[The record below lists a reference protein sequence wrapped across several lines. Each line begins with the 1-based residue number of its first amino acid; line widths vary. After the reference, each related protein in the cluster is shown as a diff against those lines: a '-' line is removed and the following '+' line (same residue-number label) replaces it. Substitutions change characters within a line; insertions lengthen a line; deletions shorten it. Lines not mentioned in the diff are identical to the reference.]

1 MLRYS
6 RYLVVA
12 LLGCSLSFSITANS
26 QQQTLIEQAF
36 QQTEAG
42 DLEAA
47 QSLLEEAIKEAPS
60 SSLAYTR
67 LGGVQLLQQS
77 YSSGIENFQQAIM
90 LDQSNTQAFIGLAVA
105 YLHLGRYQ
113 LAREALK
120 QAQQLDPSKK
130 QEIDKVVTWL
140 NQRSSNN
147 SNSMH

>member
-1 MLRYS
+1 MRRYS

-26 QQQTLIEQAF
+26 EQQALIEQAF

-42 DLEAA
+42 DLKAA
-47 QSLLEEAIKEAPS
+47 QSLLQEAIKEMP

-90 LDQSNTQAFIGLAVA
+90 LDQSNSEAFIGLAVA

-120 QAQQLDPSKK
+120 QARRLDPSKK
-130 QEIDKVVTWL
+130 QEIDKVVMWL
-140 NQRSSNN
+140 NQRSSNKPTP
-147 SNSMH
+147 

>member
-47 QSLLEEAIKEAPS
+47 QTLLEEAIKEAPS

-67 LGGVQLLQQS
+67 LGGVLLLQQS

>member
-67 LGGVQLLQQS
+67 LGGVLLLQQS

>member
-26 QQQTLIEQAF
+26 EQQTLIEQAF

-42 DLEAA
+42 DLETA

-67 LGGVQLLQQS
+67 LGGVLLLQQS

-140 NQRSSNN
+140 NQRASK
-147 SNSMH
+147 NSMH

>member
-26 QQQTLIEQAF
+26 EQQTLIEQAF

-42 DLEAA
+42 DLETA

-67 LGGVQLLQQS
+67 LGGVLLLQQS